1 MHCST
6 REGVNTSTWG
16 VFSLGNLSAHQ
27 VTPGP
32 AGYFPSCHEYEVSFE
47 HAERVSG
54 YMPEPNL
61 SLFLFHLLVKVVN

>member
-1 MHCST
+1 MHCSA

-16 VFSLGNLSAHQ
+16 VFSLAECSAEAE

-32 AGYFPSCHEYEVSFE
+32 AGYFPSCHEVSFE